1 MEAPFRSDIQI
12 SFVVWNE
19 MPPGTSRGCAC
30 HYGTVTDTRT
40 VAVIQARM
48 GSSRLPGKVLR
59 PLGGRPVLGWMVR
72 AARSATGVDE
82 VVVATSTDP
91 GDDPVAALGEELG
104 VPVVRGSE
112 DDVLSRFV
120 LALESTEADA
130 VVRLTADCPLA
141 DPALIDSVIGLWR
154 SDPSLDY
161 TATTL
166 VRTLPR
172 GLAVELASREALLTA
187 HEEAESFHRTHVTSY
202 LYDSKRQFR
211 TMGLVVQPAANDLR
225 VTLDTVEDGEM
236 LDAVV
241 AELGDRPPAW
251 HEVVD
256 LLRARPDLRSINAAV
271 RQKKL
276 ADG

>member
-1 MEAPFRSDIQI
+1 
-12 SFVVWNE
+12 
-19 MPPGTSRGCAC
+19 
-30 HYGTVTDTRT
+30 
-40 VAVIQARM
+40 
-48 GSSRLPGKVLR
+48 
-59 PLGGRPVLGWMVR
+59 MVR
-72 AARSATGVDE
+72 AAEAAAGVDE
-82 VVVATSTDP
+82 VVIATSTAP
-91 GDDPVAALGEELG
+91 GDDAVADLGEQLG

-120 LALESTEADA
+120 LALEAAEADA

-141 DPALIDSVIGLWR
+141 DPALISSVVGLWR

-172 GLAVELASREALLTA
+172 GLDVELASKQALLSA
-187 HEEAESFHRTHVTSY
+187 DAEAEGFHRTHVTSY

-211 TMGLVVQPAANDLR
+211 TMGLVVQPVASDLR
-225 VTLDTVEDGEM
+225 VTLDTAEDGAM

-251 HEVVD
+251 HEVVG
-256 LLRARPDLRSINAAV
+256 LLRSRPDITALNAGV
-271 RQKKL
+271 RQKTL
-276 ADG
+276 AEG

>member
-1 MEAPFRSDIQI
+1 
-12 SFVVWNE
+12 
-19 MPPGTSRGCAC
+19 
-30 HYGTVTDTRT
+30 
-40 VAVIQARM
+40 
-48 GSSRLPGKVLR
+48 
-59 PLGGRPVLGWMVR
+59 MVR
-72 AARSATGVDE
+72 AARAAEGVDD
-82 VVVATSTDP
+82 VVVATSTSP
-91 GDDPVAALGEELG
+91 GDDAVVDLGEQLG

-120 LALESTEADA
+120 LALEATGADA

-141 DPALIDSVIGLWR
+141 DPALISSVVRLWR

-172 GLAVELASREALLTA
+172 GLDVELASKEALLA
-187 HEEAESFHRTHVTSY
+187 ADAEAESFHRTHVTSY
-202 LYDSKRQFR
+202 LYDSKRRFR

-225 VTLDTVEDGEM
+225 VTLDTAEDGDM
-236 LDAVV
+236 LDALV

-256 LLRARPDLRSINAAV
+256 LLRARPDITSLNAGV